1 MKTMNHFDRTGRK
14 RRGMFGGLVL
24 LVVLGTTAPVYAKS
38 AQDAQ
43 YLSADGQPLTL
54 IQILNATDAEFLQD
68 HLVRRTQAAEQEA
81 EHFNDMVRSICAR
94 IILARANSIKTISD
108 DIELSMLKFNGWDRQ
123 TPNYQRKLS
132 EFFNANSDKFICEH
146 TDDYSYDRQ
155 HLFKRIVRMTMYKTL
170 FLEGFFLR
178 DENLYPIDVNFV
190 GENARNGEPETLLDF
205 LDDILA
211 DPDSPGY
218 NRAEIYGLRELITEF
233 YNAKKAK
240 ELQ

>member
-1 MKTMNHFDRTGRK
+1 
-14 RRGMFGGLVL
+14 MFGGLVL

-38 AQDAQ
+38 AQDAH

-68 HLVRRTQAAEQEA
+68 YLVRRTQAAEQEA
-81 EHFNDMVRSICAR
+81 EHFNDMVQSICDA
-94 IILARANSIKTISD
+94 IILAQANSTKTISD

-132 EFFNANSDKFICEH
+132 EFFNANSGKFICEH
-146 TDDYSYDRQ
+146 THRYDEQ

-205 LDDILA
+205 LDAILA
-211 DPDSPGY
+211 DRDPPGY
-218 NRAEIYGLRELITEF
+218 NRAEISDLRDIIKKY